1 LRRAGRANAFS
12 SIGSSTEHAMHH
24 FAYRNGVLHAE
35 AVNLVIIAQ
44 AVETPFYCYST
55 ATLER
60 HYDVFAGAFADV
72 RALVCYAMK
81 ANSNQAVVK
90 TLAARGA
97 GADVVSEG
105 ELKRA
110 RAAGI
115 APEKIM
121 FSGIGKTAREL
132 SVAVDEGI
140 LCVNVESDAEID
152 MLSGIAAA
160 KGRMAKI
167 SVRVNPD
174 IDARTHA
181 KIATGKAENKF
192 GIPISRARE
201 VYGRAAKLPGLKV
214 AGVDMHIGSQ
224 ITELKPFQ
232 DAFALLTE
240 FVRTLRA
247 DGHSIEH
254 VDLGGGLGI
263 PYRDDNEPPP
273 HPDRYADLVK
283 RATQGLDCMLIFEP
297 GRLIA
302 GNAGI
307 LVTRVLYVK
316 RGEAKTFVIVD
327 AAMNDLIRP
336 TLYDA
341 HHEIWPV
348 AEPPRA
354 GKRITADVVGPICET
369 GDFFALARDM
379 AEPKAGDLL
388 AIMSAGAYGAVQAGT
403 YNTRAL
409 VPEVLVRGG
418 DWALVRRRVDVDE
431 LIALD
436 QLPDWL

>member
-1 LRRAGRANAFS
+1 
-12 SIGSSTEHAMHH
+12 MHH

-35 AVNLVIIAQ
+35 AVNLDTLAA
-44 AVETPFYCYST
+44 AVGTPFYCYST

-60 HYDVFAGAFADV
+60 HYKVFAGAFADM

-81 ANSNQAVVK
+81 ANSNQAVIA
-90 TLAARGA
+90 TLAKLGA

-115 APEKIM
+115 PADKIV

-132 SVAVDEGI
+132 AFAIDEGT
-140 LCVNVESDAEID
+140 LCINVESEPELEL
-152 MLSGIAAA
+152 LSSIAAS
-160 KGRMAKI
+160 KGKSAPI

-174 IDARTHA
+174 IDAKTHR
-181 KIATGKAENKF
+181 KIATGRAENKF

-201 VYGRAAKLPGLKV
+201 LYARADKLPGLKV

-224 ITELKPFQ
+224 ITDLDPFGN
-232 DAFALLTE
+232 AFALLAE

-247 DGHSIEH
+247 DGHTISH

-263 PYRDDNEPPP
+263 PYRDDNVPPP
-273 HPDRYADLVK
+273 SPEAYAEVVK
-283 RATQGLDCMLIFEP
+283 RATRNLDCRLIFEP
-297 GRLIA
+297 GRLIV

-307 LVTRVLYVK
+307 LVTSVLFVK
-316 RGEAKTFVIVD
+316 HAEAKNFVVVD

-336 TLYDA
+336 TLYEA

-348 AEPPRA
+348 KEAPASGR
-354 GKRITADVVGPICET
+354 RIRADVVGPICES
-369 GDFFALARDM
+369 GDFLALDRDL
-379 AEPKAGDLL
+379 AEPESGALL
-388 AIMSAGAYGAVQAGT
+388 SIMSAGAYGAVQAGT

-409 VPEVLVRGG
+409 VPEVLVKGEE
-418 DWALVRRRVDVDE
+418 WAIVRPRLEVDQ

-436 QLPDWL
+436 RMPDWL